1 MRGLTGQVIAVLAAT
16 GAIGRHVVSE
26 IADSGAR
33 LYLSSRDPVELA
45 CLRDEIRSRGCD
57 VTAYVVDATDE
68 DQVASFLYSAA
79 TENERLDAVF
89 NAIGVDPVA
98 AGYGS
103 RSIDLTFD
111 QFMAPLRTIVG
122 SQFIT
127 ARAAA
132 QMMIDVR
139 SHGTILLL
147 SSVFSRMKSPF
158 MAGITAASA
167 AIEGLT
173 RSLAAEYGPAG
184 IRVICLNAAGIAGT
198 RTIEET
204 IRLSAE
210 TMKVPVEQLS
220 AGMQDG
226 YLLGQGPTAQDV
238 GKLAAFLV
246 SDAGAILNG
255 HTIVADRGSYSVM

>member
-1 MRGLTGQVIAVLAAT
+1 VRGLTGRVVAVFAAT

-68 DQVASFLYSAA
+68 DQVASFLHSAA

-89 NAIGVDPVA
+89 NAIGIDPVS
-98 AGYGS
+98 AGYGTPS
-103 RSIDLTFD
+103 TSLTFD
-111 QFMAPLRTIVG
+111 QFMMPLRTIVG
-122 SQFIT
+122 SQFLT

-132 QMMIDVR
+132 QMMTEVR

-147 SSVFSRMKSPF
+147 SSTLSRAKAPF

-184 IRVICLNAAGIAGT
+184 IRVLCLNSSGIAGT
-198 RTIEET
+198 RTIKET

-210 TMKVPVEQLS
+210 TMKIPVEQLS

-226 YLLGQGPTAQDV
+226 YLLGHGPTAQDI
-238 GKLAAFLV
+238 GRLATFLL
-246 SDAGAILNG
+246 SDAGAVLNG
-255 HTIVADRGSYSVM
+255 HAIVADHGAFSVT